1 MSLETDLYSALKSL
15 VGNRVSPVIFPQ
27 PPAVP
32 TWPAI
37 RYTVISNVPVTDIC
51 GDGDDET
58 SEPRVQLDVVAS
70 TFTGARSLRLQ
81 VMAVMRT
88 FSPPAILENSSNEY
102 DAETKTYREIM
113 EYIFYGSSPAG
124 NSPP

>member
-1 MSLETDLYSALKSL
+1 MSIENDIFSALKTL
-15 VGNRVSPVIFPQ
+15 VGNRISPDIFPQ

-37 RYTVISNVPVTDIC
+37 RYTIISDVPFSDLC
-51 GDGDDET
+51 GDGDEDTPEK
-58 SEPRVQLDVVAS
+58 RVQFDLVAS
-70 TFTGARSLRLQ
+70 TFAAVRSLRLQ
-81 VMAVMRT
+81 VRAAMKM
-88 FSPPAILENSSNEY
+88 FDPPCLLEISSSEF

-113 EYIFYGSSPAG
+113 DYSFHASSDSG